1 MSGDWLSG
9 KVCSHI
15 NWKDL
20 ILDPSDQLGVA
31 LGHNFIIWLPLSH
44 PCCYWPR
51 DSLHVLS
58 VVNQLL
64 RKIQFNKLTWNT
76 GDRQLFSFCNILL
89 PPFVRLISEGL
100 LLKLCFLFP
109 ETGEYLNCY
118 MLHGIWCSFICFLT
132 KVIMYELVWWFEKD
146 IQSVIKAGKLEN
158 TWH

>member
-15 NWKDL
+15 NWKDI

-118 MLHGIWCSFICFLT
+118 LLWDEKYAAWHMMLLHLFS
-132 KVIMYELVWWFEKD
+132 D
-146 IQSVIKAGKLEN
+146 
-158 TWH
+158 